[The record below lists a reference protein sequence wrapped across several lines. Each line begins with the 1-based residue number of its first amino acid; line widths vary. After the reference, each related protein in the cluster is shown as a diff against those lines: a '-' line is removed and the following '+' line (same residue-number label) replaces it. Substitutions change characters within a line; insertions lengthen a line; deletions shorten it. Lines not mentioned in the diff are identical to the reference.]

1 MQEEKIVMLKTI
13 KRYSSLIV
21 LILSLIMLS
30 KLYKNY
36 QFSQIEDIDF
46 VAGVGYDIDTT
57 MDKKI
62 YSIPVLV
69 YDFTKGDTA
78 NGILLESKGETPV
91 EARVNRQLHSG
102 RKFTLGTEKVYIF
115 SKKVSLDGIEVPLDG
130 LMKNNQVS
138 NDALIITTSNDPKEI
153 LTTKIPGY
161 STAPDY
167 ILGLVKSLEAYSY
180 FSSKQ
185 SLFTAYIQN
194 STEGCKF
201 ITPNM
206 DIVNDKI
213 YFTSMSVFDKGKLVA
228 SIPLSSMKYINT
240 LRNDKGSGIA
250 TFSLDDKNLLTFN
263 ITFKRKIN
271 CTKSK
276 DGTFNFD
283 INIDVKGS
291 LSNNN
296 TTIIKANSPP
306 SEKRLL
312 EKKLASYMESN
323 LTDFINDMKSDY
335 KMDLLNLGYVAAAK
349 YGRHKV
355 TNWDEEILKSSININ
370 VDFKINK
377 FGLGRIAFD

>member
-1 MQEEKIVMLKTI
+1 MQEGKIVMLKTI
-13 KRYSSLIV
+13 KRYSSLIL
-21 LILSLIMLS
+21 LILSLIILS
-30 KLYKNY
+30 ELYKNY

-46 VAGVGYDIDTT
+46 VAGVGYDIDAT

-62 YSIPVLV
+62 YSVPVLV
-69 YDFTKGDTA
+69 YDFSKSGSASA
-78 NGILLESKGETPV
+78 NLLEAKGETPV

-102 RKFTLGTEKVYIF
+102 RKFTLGTEKVYVF
-115 SKKVSLDGIEVPLDG
+115 SKKVSLDGIAVPLDG

-138 NDALIITTSNDPKEI
+138 NDALIITTSNDPKEV

-201 ITPNM
+201 IAPNM
-206 DIVNDKI
+206 DIINDKI

-240 LRNDKGSGIA
+240 LRNNKGSGIA
-250 TFSLDDKNLLTFN
+250 TFSLDDINLLTFT
-263 ITFKRKIN
+263 IKFKRKID
-271 CTKSK
+271 CTKNN
-276 DGTFNFD
+276 DGTFNFN

-296 TTIIKANSPP
+296 TSIIKANSLP
-306 SEKRLL
+306 SEKKQL
-312 EKKLASYMESN
+312 EKKIASYMESN